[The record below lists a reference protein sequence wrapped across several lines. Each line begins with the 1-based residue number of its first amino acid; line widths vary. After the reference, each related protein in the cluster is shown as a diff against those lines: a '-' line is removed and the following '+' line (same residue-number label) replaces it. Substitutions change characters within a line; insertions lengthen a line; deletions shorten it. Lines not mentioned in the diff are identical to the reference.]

1 MHSGRNHHPA
11 TRLRRWSLAVVL
23 LSLLAMGAQQLV
35 VQTHWHAAA
44 AAQVDASAGAASEPG
59 HTRDDNCLWCHAVAH
74 ASAAAPPTA
83 ALRLVL
89 VEEFSLRV
97 LPVRQLVF
105 SPLPAHAWQSRGP
118 PTV

>member
-1 MHSGRNHHPA
+1 M
-11 TRLRRWSLAVVL
+11 VL

-44 AAQVDASAGAASEPG
+44 AAQVDSSAGAASEPG
-59 HTRDDNCLWCHAVAH
+59 HTRDDNCLWCQAVAH

-105 SPLPAHAWQSRGP
+105 SPLPAACLAKPRPAHRLIDR
-118 PTV
+118 